1 MIFLLPLVPSD
12 EIIGSAGDA
21 LWASS
26 IVVVVVVVV
35 KAIVVFK
42 VILYWDFLSS
52 DDENNLFIKLYDV
65 ILLWRIICDYNLSS
79 IWFQFSIVRN
89 T

>member
-12 EIIGSAGDA
+12 EIIGSAGDE

-42 VILYWDFLSS
+42 LYWDFLSS
-52 DDENNLFIKLYDV
+52 DDETNLFMKLYDV
-65 ILLWRIICDYNLSS
+65 IWRILRLQLVVDLVS
-79 IWFQFSIVRN
+79 IFDRS
-89 T
+89 